1 MCLYLVHFPEPYLS
15 ASCSSFLEAKC
26 MCPQQWRS
34 SVEDFRLGWLPPD
47 GAVWP
52 SVVFRSTCPPPSAGR
67 WAGLAN
73 PSSQTPVLAS
83 GRLSP
88 STACQ
93 ETGGGRGGRAGRA
106 GRVSRHLQEAS
117 LAGAASQ
124 SSSPPPPGSPAT
136 VSPHPSS
143 PNSPHPALC
152 PQADW
157 STRPNTAHVKE
168 LSTLV

>member
-15 ASCSSFLEAKC
+15 ASCFSFLEAKC

-88 STACQ
+88 STASQ
-93 ETGGGRGGRAGRA
+93 ETGAGREGRA